1 MDLGATE
8 STVEL
13 GAAALVDE
21 QGAAELMLVIG
32 APQHVVD
39 LGAAKLICI
48 FLWDLVLVDPMK
60 EHGAAELLLGLEVSA
75 PVVVLENWD
84 GEACGEIVGS
94 GSHGGAQSAGSHGGW
109 TSGRKRS
116 FESHGGAWCGGAHD
130 GTGAAELVVD
140 LGAAEWRSSW
150 WS

>member
-8 STVEL
+8 SMVEL

-21 QGAAELMLVIG
+21 QGAAELMLVLG
-32 APQHVVD
+32 APQHVMD
-39 LGAAKLICI
+39 LKAAKLICT

-94 GSHGGAQSAGSHGGW
+94 GSHGGAQSAGSRGGW

-140 LGAAEWRSSW
+140 LGAADWRSSW

>member
-1 MDLGATE
+1 MADLGATE
-8 STVEL
+8 SMMEL

-21 QGAAELMLVIG
+21 KGTAELMLVLG

-48 FLWDLVLVDPMK
+48 FSW
-60 EHGAAELLLGLEVSA
+60 
-75 PVVVLENWD
+75 
-84 GEACGEIVGS
+84 IS
-94 GSHGGAQSAGSHGGW
+94 GSHE
-109 TSGRKRS
+109 K
-116 FESHGGAWCGGAHD
+116 
-130 GTGAAELVVD
+130 

>member
-48 FLWDLVLVDPMK
+48 FSWISGSHEKLR
-60 EHGAAELLLGLEVSA
+60 AAELLLGLESER
-75 PVVVLENWD
+75 LFSWWMNL
-84 GEACGEIVGS
+84 GEEA
-94 GSHGGAQSAGSHGGW
+94 
-109 TSGRKRS
+109 RS
-116 FESHGGAWCGGAHD
+116 FEPHGGAWCGGAHD
-130 GTGAAELVVD
+130 GTWGSGAGSGARSGRVAELVVELGEKEPVLD
-140 LGAAEWRSSW
+140 LEARGRGAHCGKLMA
-150 WS
+150 